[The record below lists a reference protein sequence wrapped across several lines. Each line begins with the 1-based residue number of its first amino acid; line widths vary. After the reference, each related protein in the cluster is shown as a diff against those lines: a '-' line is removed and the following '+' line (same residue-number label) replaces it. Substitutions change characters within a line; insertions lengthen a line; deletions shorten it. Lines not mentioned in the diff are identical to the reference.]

1 MAISARAAGG
11 SPTAGASGPAR
22 LTVPA
27 VATVATVA
35 PGTAVASVSRRKR
48 HTAIAAD
55 PTRAAIATNPA
66 APAETAGAGTTDP
79 SETTDTAGAAGT
91 TEVGRLDAAGQIL
104 CTCAARTGS
113 PSATTVAA
121 NWSPPPIR
129 RSWPGWTTSTNSSA
143 L

>member
-66 APAETAGAGTTDP
+66 APAETAGAQNLTRSIQSANFGGAGGATYASGT
-79 SETTDTAGAAGT
+79 
-91 TEVGRLDAAGQIL
+91 
-104 CTCAARTGS
+104 
-113 PSATTVAA
+113 
-121 NWSPPPIR
+121 
-129 RSWPGWTTSTNSSA
+129 
-143 L
+143 